1 MSKLID
7 LHINLGKLLLP
18 DRDLEDEIEINILDL
33 SIEGIWQ
40 ARHYLVAYFYV
51 AILGHFR

>member
-18 DRDLEDEIEINILDL
+18 DRNLEDEIEINILDL